1 MSHYYPYYGVDDEQ
15 LSEEYNSDNCYDD
28 EVEETEE
35 TEEDTEEEA
44 EEDTEEDTGES
55 ADYSDESDDDDES
68 DDESDSLIIGEEYR
82 RFGYFQ
88 CRQCDKTWQSAFVF
102 CEYKGKKNGEHIFKV
117 RFTLFMLLEI
127 YH

>member
-55 ADYSDESDDDDES
+55 DDSDTATNPNSVVIQAQTGSGKTLTYLLPLFAMLEDRAA
-68 DDESDSLIIGEEYR
+68 IQAMIFWP
-82 RFGYFQ
+82 RFPRCPAG
-88 CRQCDKTWQSAFVF
+88 RK
-102 CEYKGKKNGEHIFKV
+102 H
-117 RFTLFMLLEI
+117 
-127 YH
+127 